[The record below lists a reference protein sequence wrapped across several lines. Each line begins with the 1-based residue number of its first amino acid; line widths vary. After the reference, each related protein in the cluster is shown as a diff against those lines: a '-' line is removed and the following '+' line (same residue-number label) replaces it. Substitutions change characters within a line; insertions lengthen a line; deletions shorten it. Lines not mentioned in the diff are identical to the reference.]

1 MARPI
6 DTAPKNGKVIF
17 VGDDHGT
24 IATAFWHGYPRL
36 NPQGIDGF
44 WAYAVADF
52 NHIEQI
58 DFTPTRWGETMDEF
72 ERD

>member
-6 DTAPKNGKVIF
+6 DTAPRNGKVIF

-24 IATAFWHGYPRL
+24 VAKAFWH
-36 NPQGIDGF
+36 DGPGSLGERRGAWVF
-44 WAYAVADF
+44 APASGVAAE
-52 NHIEQI
+52 IP
-58 DFTPTRWGETMDEF
+58 FTPTRWGETMDEF